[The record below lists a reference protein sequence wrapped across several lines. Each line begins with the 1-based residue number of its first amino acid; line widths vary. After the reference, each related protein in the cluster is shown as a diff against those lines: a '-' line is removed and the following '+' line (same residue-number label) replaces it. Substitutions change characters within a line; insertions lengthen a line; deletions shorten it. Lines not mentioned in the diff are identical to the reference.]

1 MRKRFLM
8 VLFSV
13 FVLTCW
19 STGLIWAQGQEAPK
33 APAPAAVAPAPEAA
47 KPATPAATPEAPK
60 EATPAAEA
68 PKPAAPP
75 VTTAAPPAAPKP
87 AAPAAGTMSKLE
99 QAIAQTPKGTGKG
112 EINSAA
118 PQGFMGI
125 PGAPSHFWLWY
136 ILWGTWVGWIFSS
149 VGAFGGVMAG
159 VGHISV
165 FGLSD
170 YAGTFKKNSPA
181 LNKLLTDS
189 IRTSNQYLVGL
200 SALISS
206 FTYWRMGRLVLP
218 LGLCLAA
225 GGVLAG
231 YLVPLLTVGKMDVSL
246 YVGFFGIIVFAVA
259 FVLFYETTEKG
270 QASKKAAKAAAKAF
284 EDVHIRKC
292 AIDEGGEHA
301 CGVQVKHWGLSKI
314 AFTFY
319 GQEFSFNPIWPIL
332 GGFVINGISALI
344 GVGGGFLYVPF
355 LTSVAG
361 LPMFIVAGTSAL
373 AVLVG
378 MIVNIFNM
386 MVVHSVP
393 VDFTLITTEL
403 IGIAIGSVL
412 GPITSKKIPEVWLKR
427 LFVLLAIY
435 VGIGYITKG
444 FMGKSILPGM

>member
-1 MRKRFLM
+1 MRKICILVFGLLFCVGLLLSP
-8 VLFSV
+8 VL
-13 FVLTCW
+13 
-19 STGLIWAQGQEAPK
+19 AQEAAKPPAPAAPASEPAGAPAASAPTPAAPTPTPAAPAEVK
-33 APAPAAVAPAPEAA
+33 PAPPAAASTAAPAAPAPA
-47 KPATPAATPEAPK
+47 KK
-60 EATPAAEA
+60 L
-68 PKPAAPP
+68 
-75 VTTAAPPAAPKP
+75 
-87 AAPAAGTMSKLE
+87 SKLE
-99 QAIAQTPKGTGKG
+99 EAIAQTPVGTGKG
-112 EINSAA
+112 QINPDA
-118 PQGFMGI
+118 PKGFMGI
-125 PGAPSHFWLWY
+125 PGAPRHFWLWY

-149 VGAFGGVMAG
+149 VGAFGGIMAG

-170 YAGTFKKNSPA
+170 YAKTFQKTNPT

-189 IRTSNQYLVGL
+189 IRTMNQYLVGL

-206 FTYWRMGRLVLP
+206 FTYWRMGRLVFP
-218 LGLCLAA
+218 LGLCLAI
-225 GGVLAG
+225 GGILAG

-259 FVLFYETTEKG
+259 FVLYYETTERGLAKR
-270 QASKKAAKAAAKAF
+270 KAAREAAKAF
-284 EDVHIRKC
+284 EEAHIKKT
-292 AIDEGGEHA
+292 ATASAEHLR
-301 CGVQVKHWGLSKI
+301 GVQVQKWGLSRI
-314 AFTFY
+314 HFTFY
-319 GQEFSFNPIWPIL
+319 GQEFSFNPIWPLL

-386 MVVHSVP
+386 MVVRQVP
-393 VDFTLITTEL
+393 VDFLVISTEL

-427 LFVLLAIY
+427 LFVVLAIY
-435 VGIGYITKG
+435 VGIGYLTKG
-444 FMGKSILPGM
+444 FMGKSIFPGM

>member
-1 MRKRFLM
+1 MRNKILM
-8 VLFSV
+8 VFFSFFLF
-13 FVLTCW
+13 TCL
-19 STGLIWAQGQEAPK
+19 SPGLIRAQTQEAPK
-33 APAPAAVAPAPEAA
+33 AQAPAPAAPAAETPQPAPL
-47 KPATPAATPEAPK
+47 PATPAVPK
-60 EATPAAEA
+60 EAVPAAEA
-68 PKPAAPP
+68 PKPGNPP
-75 VTTAAPPAAPKP
+75 VTTAMPPEDPKSAVP
-87 AAPAAGTMSKLE
+87 ATGTMSKLE
-99 QAIAQTPKGTGKG
+99 AAIAQTPKGTGKG
-112 EINSAA
+112 EINPAA
-118 PQGFMGI
+118 SPGFMGI

-149 VGAFGGVMAG
+149 VGAFGGIMAG

-170 YAGTFKKNSPA
+170 YASTFKKTSPG
-181 LNKLLTDS
+181 LNKMLTDS

-218 LGLCLAA
+218 LGLCLAI
-225 GGVLAG
+225 GGILAG

-259 FVLFYETTEKG
+259 FVLFYETTPRG
-270 QASKKAAKAAAKAF
+270 QERKKAAKAAAKAF
-284 EDVHIRKC
+284 EDAHIRKH
-292 AIDEGGEHA
+292 AVATVDHLEG
-301 CGVQVKHWGLSKI
+301 VKVNSWGLSRI

-319 GQEFSFNPIWPIL
+319 GQEFSFNPLWPLL

-386 MVVHSVP
+386 MVVRSVP
-393 VDFTLITTEL
+393 VDFVLISTEL

-427 LFVLLAIY
+427 LFVVLAIY
-435 VGIGYITKG
+435 VGIGYLTKG
-444 FMGKSILPGM
+444 FMGHSILPGM